1 MSVSMRKA
9 FIFVLLLGIAALP
22 AVGQAPPADV
32 VTVGSVTA
40 SAGSTIDVPVYIR
53 DVSGTTLGIDQPPG
67 SRIQSYSITVNYS
80 PASSIQSITFT
91 RAGITASLT
100 PAFESSPATPGTI
113 SLLDTFQESTNLIP
127 FVSNAP
133 APGNQIGVLHVTLAP
148 NAPAGAVALALDTTL
163 TQLGDQ
169 GGTMKETTTLANLVL
184 VSGAITVTPALPAA
198 PALSPLAL
206 AALAMMLAAAA
217 VVLLRR

>member
-1 MSVSMRKA
+1 MRKV
-9 FIFVLLLGIAALP
+9 FILVLLLGCIAALP

-40 SAGSTIDVPVYIR
+40 PAGSTIDVPVYIR
-53 DVSGTTLGIDQPPG
+53 DISGTPLGIDQPFG
-67 SRIQSYSITVNYS
+67 SRIQAYGITVNYS
-80 PASSIQSITFT
+80 PAAAIQSVTFT

-113 SLLDTFQESTNLIP
+113 SLIDTFQESTDLIP
-127 FVSNAP
+127 FTSNAA

-148 NAPAGAVALALDTTL
+148 SAPVGAVTLALDPTL
-163 TQLGDQ
+163 TQLSNQ
-169 GGTMKETTTLANLVL
+169 AGTTKETTTLANLVL
-184 VSGAITVTPALPAA
+184 VDGAITVTPAVATV

-206 AALAMMLAAAA
+206 AMLAMMLSAAA